1 MADIYEKEP
10 KIITFED
17 GSIAKV
23 WRPIL
28 TEEERARRMK
38 EVEKAAIG
46 LMKASMDAHKTKAV

>member
-1 MADIYEKEP
+1 MADIYEEKP
-10 KIITFED
+10 TIIRFED

-46 LMKASMDAHKTKAV
+46 LMKACMDAHKTTAV